1 MTGFCWFSHVKY
13 DSYKRSRLKQ
23 MGKSKYKTAID
34 CIGLVRFALFLFQFL
49 NVPNKE
55 CSWLKP

>member
-1 MTGFCWFSHVKY
+1 MTGVCRFSHVKY

-34 CIGLVRFALFLFQFL
+34 GAVC
-49 NVPNKE
+49 NVFISIFE
-55 CSWLKP
+55 CSK